1 MYMGR
6 ALSSG
11 LSVSRG
17 LSGRQWRWH
26 PNACAAF
33 VVFAAVVRNKDQP
46 KSELSMDRQS
56 LYCWISDVRTW
67 FLQFVD
73 IRG

>member
-33 VVFAAVVRNKDQP
+33 MVFAAVVRNKDQP
-46 KSELSMDRQS
+46 KSELSMDS
-56 LYCWISDVRTW
+56 LFTVGFQMSEHGS
-67 FLQFVD
+67 FSL
-73 IRG
+73 